1 MSAWYETDMQNPLHL
16 KMVFLPQTTRLKTKM
31 PSTIY
36 LVTIHIVFETKDS
49 HLEPPKGE
57 EVLKL
62 LEAMFAKSKEYWTV
76 GDSRT
81 K

>member
-1 MSAWYETDMQNPLHL
+1 
-16 KMVFLPQTTRLKTKM
+16 M
-31 PSTIY
+31 PSTTY
-36 LVTIHIVFETKDS
+36 LVTIHTVFETKDS

-81 K
+81 KGYSEALLDITTFLRTKKLPR